1 VVSQCGRIG
10 TQVNMCAQ
18 TTERESLEKVMN
30 KTNDTEDFDTSSMC
44 FLATTIRRAAV
55 VVRMS
60 TLESESA
67 QAIPA
72 ARRPSLLVAARL

>member
-1 VVSQCGRIG
+1 
-10 TQVNMCAQ
+10 MCAQ

-55 VVRMS
+55 VVRCPRS
-60 TLESESA
+60 G
-67 QAIPA
+67 
-72 ARRPSLLVAARL
+72 RRVRKLYLR